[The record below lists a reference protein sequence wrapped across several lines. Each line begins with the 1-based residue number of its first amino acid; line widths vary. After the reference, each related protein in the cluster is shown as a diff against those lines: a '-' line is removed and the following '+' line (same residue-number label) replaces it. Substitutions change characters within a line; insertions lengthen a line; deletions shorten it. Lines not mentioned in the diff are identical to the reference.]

1 MNMFS
6 RWLLALVVPAL
17 LASTALA
24 EGYTE
29 GKQYEMLANPQPT
42 GSGDKIEVVELFYYG
57 CIHCYRLEPTI
68 EQWRASKPDDVEFVQ
83 MPAIIGPP
91 WELLAKAFYT
101 SEFLGVADK
110 LHPALFDAMHK
121 DKKTFTNEAAVQAF
135 FVSQGV
141 SEADFRNTFNSF
153 AVSVKVNNARLM
165 TKRYAISGVPT
176 IIVNGKYSTS
186 GSLAGSNENIIKV
199 VDYLINQEREAAKAD
214 AAATATR

>member
-1 MNMFS
+1 MNMLM

-29 GKQYEMLANPQPT
+29 GKQYQVLANPQPT
-42 GSGDKIEVVELFYYG
+42 GSGDKIEVVELFWYG
-57 CIHCYRLEPTI
+57 CPHCYRLEPYI
-68 EQWRASKPDDVEFVQ
+68 EKWRATTPDDVEFVQ

-101 SEFLGVADK
+101 AEFLGVADK
-110 LHPALFDAMHK
+110 LHPALFEAIHK
-121 DKKTFTNEAAVQAF
+121 DHKKLNDEAAVQAL
-135 FVSQGV
+135 FVAQGV

-153 AVSVKVNNARLM
+153 AVSVKINNARLM

-176 IIVNGKYSTS
+176 IIVNGKFSTS

-199 VDYLINQEREAAKAD
+199 VDYLVNQERQAANAD
-214 AAATATR
+214 AAATATK